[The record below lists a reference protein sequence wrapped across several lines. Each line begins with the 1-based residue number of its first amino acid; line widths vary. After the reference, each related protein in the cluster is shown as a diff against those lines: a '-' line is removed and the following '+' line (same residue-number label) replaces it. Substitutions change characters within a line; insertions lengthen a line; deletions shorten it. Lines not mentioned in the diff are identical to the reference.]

1 LRVAK
6 KNAFITPDFF
16 SVARELIGV
25 PLATPA
31 RRALAM
37 AVDGILVAIL
47 VQSGGV
53 FLGLASVF
61 VLLRASRRGQ
71 KTGYVRTSV
80 RYTLQA
86 TAAIVLFIV
95 VLQAWDFGEEKISEQ
110 MHSADAPAVEDVDT
124 SDLNLQFPPGEG
136 VAAMANLARL
146 ARADDPHD
154 VATYAASVLN
164 SAKRAGMTDQQLRDI
179 RPDLVRFLGDD
190 STAANVAALDSV
202 LIAVAGQAPIPAD
215 TIISTEDSLNAV
227 ITDLRKDVQ
236 RLDARGDRLAN
247 ELEEARESRGV
258 RTYLAGL
265 FDDLGLGF
273 GWAAVYFTGFLAMMR
288 GQTPGKRLMGIRV
301 IRLDGKPLGWWIAF
315 ERFGGYAASFS
326 VGLLGFFQI
335 LWDRNRQGLHDKAC
349 ETVVVH
355 ENPQTAAR
363 S

>member
-1 LRVAK
+1 
-6 KNAFITPDFF
+6 
-16 SVARELIGV
+16 
-25 PLATPA
+25 
-31 RRALAM
+31 M
-37 AVDGILVAIL
+37 
-47 VQSGGV
+47 
-53 FLGLASVF
+53 
-61 VLLRASRRGQ
+61 
-71 KTGYVRTSV
+71 
-80 RYTLQA
+80 
-86 TAAIVLFIV
+86 
-95 VLQAWDFGEEKISEQ
+95 
-110 MHSADAPAVEDVDT
+110 
-124 SDLNLQFPPGEG
+124 
-136 VAAMANLARL
+136 
-146 ARADDPHD
+146 
-154 VATYAASVLN
+154 LN
-164 SAKRAGMTDQQLRDI
+164 SAKLAGMTDQQLRDI